1 MAEPSLRETGQTL
14 WVQVKNEL
22 FDEIVNGPFQPGDRL
37 PAEGELVGRFGV
49 SRQTVRRA
57 MAELVDLGLVR
68 VEQGRGAFVHGPVVH
83 FRLSKKV
90 VHSENLLK
98 QGHMSTSHFI
108 AFEEAAAS
116 HETAEGLDLPVGA
129 TVYAI
134 QTVSFADRVPIATSW
149 NYLPKARFPDLK
161 VRKTRSASM
170 TALYAKQGIDDYI
183 RLKTVVSARPASKSE
198 ARLLQQPASRWVL
211 VTKKTDADLE
221 GLPICYGEACWVTDR
236 VQFVIDPRAF

>member
-1 MAEPSLRETGQTL
+1 MVEPSLRETGQTL

-22 FDEIVNGPFQPGDRL
+22 FDEIVNGSFQPGDRL
-37 PAEGELVGRFGV
+37 PAEGDLVSRFSV

-90 VHSENLLK
+90 VHSENLLQ

-108 AFEEAAAS
+108 AFEETTAS
-116 HETAEGLDLPVGA
+116 PEAAEGLDLAVGA
-129 TVYAI
+129 AVYAI
-134 QTVSFADRVPIATSW
+134 QSVSYANGAPIATSW
-149 NYLPKARFPDLK
+149 NYLPKARFPNLK
-161 VRKTRSASM
+161 VRKSRSASM
-170 TALYAKQGIDDYI
+170 TALFAKQGIDDYV

-211 VTKKTDADLE
+211 VTKKTDADIE